1 MKRLFTFCTATAL
14 LCSLGLLG
22 CAPAEKQSPAV
33 QPVKKVKPTTPEKK
47 NTTTPSTT
55 TPSETSP
62 SETTP
67 SATGVSPS
75 ETTPKSTTSPT
86 TPSTPK
92 STTTPDS
99 TPTPEVPTGQ

>member
-1 MKRLFTFCTATAL
+1 MKRLFTFCTAAAL

-55 TPSETSP
+55 SP

-67 SATGVSPS
+67 SATSASPS